1 MIRFFS
7 VTCTAVVIMLVCACS
22 IATMASL
29 SKEEK
34 EKMQTALF
42 KAPYLKVFIAIVE
55 VFHDKEYYIENAD
68 EWLGSITTKWKVDKD
83 VRRKINATLEGVAEN
98 TTKVRLKYSV
108 QKQTERGWYSTED
121 DMRTYIAKKYYKKYF
136 DLIRRKLKRK

>member
-7 VTCTAVVIMLVCACS
+7 VTCTAVVSILICACS
-22 IATMASL
+22 TATIASL

-42 KAPYLKVFIAIVE
+42 KAPYLKVFITIVE
-55 VFHDKEYYIENAD
+55 VFHNKEYYIENAD

-83 VRRKINATLEGVAEN
+83 VRRKINAMLEGVAEN

-121 DMRTYIAKKYYKKYF
+121 DMRIYIAKKYYKKYF

>member
-7 VTCTAVVIMLVCACS
+7 AICTAVVIMLVCACS
-22 IATMASL
+22 TATMASL

-55 VFHDKEYYIENAD
+55 VFHDKKYYIENAD
-68 EWLGSITTKWKVDKD
+68 EWFGSITTKWKADKD

-108 QKQTERGWYSTED
+108 QKQIERGWYSTED
-121 DMRTYIAKKYYKKYF
+121 DMRIYTAKKYYKKYF

>member
-7 VTCTAVVIMLVCACS
+7 ATCTAVVSILICACS
-22 IATMASL
+22 TATMASL
-29 SKEEK
+29 SKREK
-34 EKMQTALF
+34 EKMQTTLF

-121 DMRTYIAKKYYKKYF
+121 DMRIYIAKKYYKKYF

>member
-7 VTCTAVVIMLVCACS
+7 ATCTAVVIILICACS
-22 IATMASL
+22 TATMASL

-121 DMRTYIAKKYYKKYF
+121 DMGIYTAKKYYKKYF

>member
-7 VTCTAVVIMLVCACS
+7 AICTAVVIMLVCACS
-22 IATMASL
+22 TATMASL

-68 EWLGSITTKWKVDKD
+68 EWLGSITTKWKADKD

-108 QKQTERGWYSTED
+108 QKQIERGWYSTED
-121 DMRTYIAKKYYKKYF
+121 DMRIYTAKKYYKKYF
-136 DLIRRKLKRK
+136 DLIKRKLKRK

>member
-1 MIRFFS
+1 
-7 VTCTAVVIMLVCACS
+7 MLICACGT
-22 IATMASL
+22 ATMASL

-34 EKMQTALF
+34 EKMQTVLF
-42 KAPYLKVFIAIVE
+42 KAPYLKAFIAVVG
-55 VFHDKEYYIENAD
+55 VFHDEKYYIENAD

-108 QKQTERGWYSTED
+108 QKQTERGWYSTEG
-121 DMRTYIAKKYYKKYF
+121 DMRVYTAKKYYKKHF